1 MEKAHSFW
9 QDNALFASKA
19 KINVLLKLFRVESSL
34 RGPGVKKEFHKM
46 LILVFEVIVQ
56 SAPKHTYEIGF
67 FSHLGHCVLLGPS
80 SIGFFLVGM
89 LPYIV
94 MHSRLI

>member
-1 MEKAHSFW
+1 MVFFYLGYDFKALFFSIWAILHNELKHGKSPFW

-19 KINVLLKLFRVESSL
+19 KINVLLKLFRVKGSL

-67 FSHLGHCVLLGPS
+67 FFH
-80 SIGFFLVGM
+80 I
-89 LPYIV
+89 
-94 MHSRLI
+94 